1 MNNNYDIAC
10 IHRGSINEGLLLAL
24 LDTQKRYPW
33 NRFWVTSGKRLE
45 YDKNAITLAWLE
57 NQETDWLV
65 WTDEGMRFTADDV
78 KALVEYAEEP
88 CVTSGLWY
96 HYSPEFG
103 FYAGVFADKQ
113 WGKLKVDLEWQ
124 PPKHPTRVL
133 GTGGGFVAIHRKV
146 AEKIRD
152 NDPDSDY
159 PFFQTGSHPVPFGT
173 AYFEKFCKKV
183 AENDF
188 PYWLLPQ
195 AEVTHYETIGMTG
208 DTL

>member
-1 MNNNYDIAC
+1 MAQRLRKPVGAGKEIRLD
-10 IHRGSINEGLLLAL
+10 EG
-24 LDTQKRYPW
+24 
-33 NRFWVTSGKRLE
+33 
-45 YDKNAITLAWLE
+45 
-57 NQETDWLV
+57 ETDWLV
-65 WTDEGMRFTADDV
+65 WTDEGMKFTADDV
-78 KALVEYAEEP
+78 KALVEYTNEP

-96 HYSPEFG
+96 HYRKTGP
-103 FYAGVFADKQ
+103 YLGVFDARVGDK
-113 WGKLKVDLEWQ
+113 LTINPERQ
-124 PPKHPTRVL
+124 PPKIPVRVL

-183 AENDF
+183 AENGF

-195 AEVTHYETIGMTG
+195 AEVTHYETIGMAG
-208 DTL
+208 DML